1 MGLQRVGHDWET
13 ELNSNIWNFSA
24 LMSSHVSILVK
35 WKVFDAILYLN
46 VHVLL
51 IITFCQTFFLN
62 KYRVLPLLSSPLSWL
77 QFRPHFS
84 QWKLHFPL
92 VSPNP
97 LCPHLESNAAHSLNN
112 PLLNDHFVPS
122 TVLGTG
128 GEIRYSLYFGK
139 EKKQE
144 SKLISQDRTSARK
157 HKPKICSKWWLRNP
171 SSSHHV
177 APPSWNHLP

>member
-1 MGLQRVGHDWET
+1 MRLYQFLTCNKLSQNLLTELTGKPGVLKSMGLQRVGHDWET
-13 ELNSNIWNFSA
+13 ELNSDIWNFSA

-128 GEIRYSLYFGK
+128 N
-139 EKKQE
+139 
-144 SKLISQDRTSARK
+144 
-157 HKPKICSKWWLRNP
+157 KIQPIFW
-171 SSSHHV
+171 
-177 APPSWNHLP
+177 